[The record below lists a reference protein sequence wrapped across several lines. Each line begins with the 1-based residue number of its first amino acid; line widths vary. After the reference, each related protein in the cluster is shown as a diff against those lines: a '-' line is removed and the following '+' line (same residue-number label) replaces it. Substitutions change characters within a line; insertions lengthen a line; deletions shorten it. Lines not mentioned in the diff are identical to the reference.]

1 MMLKESI
8 ICFLAVV
15 DKTYRYR
22 SKRRFVAKCP
32 ACIFYVM
39 GNYSVIFC
47 NIIKCQ
53 FVELLIEG

>member
-32 ACIFYVM
+32 ACV
-39 GNYSVIFC
+39 FC
-47 NIIKCQ
+47 FVQ
-53 FVELLIEG
+53 SVELLIGG